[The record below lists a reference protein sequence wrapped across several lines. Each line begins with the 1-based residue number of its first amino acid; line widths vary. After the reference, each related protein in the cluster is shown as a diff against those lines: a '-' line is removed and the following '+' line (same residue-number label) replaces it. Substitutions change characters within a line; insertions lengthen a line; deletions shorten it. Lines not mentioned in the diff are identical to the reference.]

1 MNRLVR
7 HSESEKNNSHPRVLE
22 SPLLSFSV
30 KNEIKKLKKRP
41 AWTRGKRNAVT
52 LQESDSLKV
61 VLMSVHKGAVLKDHK
76 ADSPVTFYVVSGE
89 IKFTTEEEVITAGTG
104 NMIVLEAPM
113 IHHIEALEESH
124 LILTIIRPK

>member
-7 HSESEKNNSHPRVLE
+7 HSESEKNNFHPRVLE

-30 KNEIKKLKKRP
+30 KNEIKKLKKGP

-76 ADSPVTFYVVSGE
+76 ADSSVTFYVVSGE
-89 IKFTTEEEVITAGTG
+89 IKFSTEEESITAGAG
-104 NMIVLEAPM
+104 NMIVLEAPL